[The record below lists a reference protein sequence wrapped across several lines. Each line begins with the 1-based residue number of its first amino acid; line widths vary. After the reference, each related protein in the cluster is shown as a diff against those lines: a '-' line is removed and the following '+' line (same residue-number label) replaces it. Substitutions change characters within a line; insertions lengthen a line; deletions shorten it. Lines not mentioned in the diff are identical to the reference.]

1 MATTYPT
8 KQLHESPTNPRKI
21 RDATAD
27 AELLA
32 SVKEHGIL
40 SSLLIRPRP
49 KGKGGGWEVVLGAR
63 RLEAA
68 RAAKLVE
75 VPAELRDDLDD
86 EKVRELQIIEN
97 GQRADVHPLDEAVS
111 YQVLVD
117 EYRRDADWI
126 AARVHKSAAHVR
138 RRLQL
143 VLLGD
148 AGRKAWLGGQ
158 VSEDAAYVLSRVP
171 AKLQAR
177 ALERAIEGNTP
188 EQWEVADGAKF
199 DTVSGA
205 DMRDV
210 VRREMT
216 LPIVAAPFDAADA
229 TLVKKAGSCTSC
241 PKRTGAQP
249 VLFED
254 LSSKEDLCTDPTCYR
269 AKCDARWARIL
280 IEAKASKAKV
290 LSPVETKKLYPH
302 EGTSR
307 VAYGSPW
314 VDLDDE
320 SSYSGGKV
328 RDVFAGSVLPP
339 ITYAQRPD
347 GVPVELVARP
357 DYERAAKAF
366 HAKSASSASGSKGAA
381 KSSSKGASSASAEK
395 AKEQAKADREA
406 EKRKEAVRLFAA
418 RRVVAAFVATAER
431 DEVGVEAQVRAL
443 VGVEMSIR
451 HDDAFKEIAA
461 RRGLSL
467 VDVATEKQIT
477 ALEAL
482 TRFAAETNGPGLWGL
497 LLELWIGRPGID
509 VEGAEY
515 AALARAFGVNVK
527 SIASTA
533 AAELERIADEKAV
546 KIPGKP
552 AKGAK

>member
-1 MATTYPT
+1 MATTFPT

-49 KGKGGGWEVVLGAR
+49 KKQGGGWEVVLGAR

-75 VPAELRDDLDD
+75 VPAELREDLDD

-126 AARVHKSAAHVR
+126 AARVHKSTAHVR

-148 AGRKAWLGGQ
+148 AGRKEWLAGRI
-158 VSEDAAYVLSRVP
+158 SEDAAYVLSRVP
-171 AKLQAR
+171 SKLQGKAV
-177 ALERAIEGNTP
+177 ERAIEGNTP
-188 EQWEVADGAKF
+188 ESWEAADGAKF
-199 DTVSGA
+199 DVVSGA

-216 LPIVAAPFDAADA
+216 LPIVDAPFDAADA
-229 TLVKKAGSCTSC
+229 TLVKKAGSCTAC

-254 LSSKEDLCTDPTCYR
+254 LSSKEDLCTDTHCYR

-290 LSPVETKKLYPH
+290 LSPAETKKLYPH
-302 EGTSR
+302 DTSHR
-307 VAYGSPW
+307 VAYGSEW
-314 VDLDDE
+314 IDLDDTGADGRKARE
-320 SSYSGGKV
+320 
-328 RDVFAGSVLPP
+328 VFAGDLPP
-339 ITYAQRPD
+339 VAYAQRHD
-347 GVPVELVARP
+347 GVPVTLVSRG
-357 DYERAAKAF
+357 DYERAAKSYA
-366 HAKSASSASGSKGAA
+366 AKATKASASGAGKAST
-381 KSSSKGASSASAEK
+381 KGASSASAEK
-395 AKEQAKADREA
+395 AKEQAKKDREA

-418 RRVVAAFVATAER
+418 RRVMAAFVAGAER

-443 VGVEMSIR
+443 VAVEMTIR
-451 HDDAFKEIAA
+451 HDDAFKEIVA

-467 VDVATEKQIT
+467 LDVATEKSID
-477 ALEAL
+477 AFEAL
-482 TRFAAETNGPGLWGL
+482 TRFAAEAKGPGLWGL
-497 LLELWIGRPGID
+497 LLELWLGRPGID
-509 VEGAEY
+509 AESPEY

-527 SIASTA
+527 AIASTA
-533 AAELERIADEKAV
+533 ASELERIADEKMV
-546 KIPGKP
+546 KVPGKASKRVVP
-552 AKGAK
+552 Q